1 MSNQYLSFDV
11 TKQSAPQQLIT
22 GRQGDSQL
30 KFASVL
36 LWDSD
41 KNIPYD
47 LTGKQ
52 IAFEALKPD
61 GTHIVD
67 YAGVTILDAR
77 HGLFRYS
84 FNEQVFAVSGTMQQA
99 FFKITHTDKDNQVIA
114 DSTLEI
120 NIHILENR
128 VEFGI
133 NSTDY
138 LSEYD
143 DLITKVKQK
152 FDDYVATVQDS
163 IDKATA
169 LHDQIVAYTQLINDK
184 QVLTLDEFNAKITPF
199 GSPDSLD
206 IHVDDGVTNIFE
218 KPLDAFKATINK
230 DDKVAKIALIQDL
243 HFQRDVYPDEYGTAA
258 TKGLE
263 QLQHIGRL
271 EDKLDVVVNNGDLV
285 HGHELKDGTEKR
297 IKQLVATEKMFF
309 KQPKIMYTIGNHDDN
324 NIYFFSGLNQTR
336 NALTTNEL
344 NNLFKIDKSYSYYD
358 LPDKKLRVIV
368 LSSFENPE
376 VYDNKGVSKYPRNY
390 NSVFSGTQVDWL
402 ANEAL
407 DVPAN
412 FDVVIFTHTPM
423 LGFFGNVPYEK
434 YKNINHDLVLG
445 VLRAF
450 ANQSKFS
457 GVGSNDD
464 YPATVT
470 VDFSDKTSNKIAA
483 VIHGHEHHDAET
495 VKDNG
500 MTFVERTCL
509 VATGEGR
516 DINTVK
522 QDAFDIVEVDTVN
535 KTVNFNRFGAVNSLK
550 FSY

>member
-1 MSNQYLSFDV
+1 MGLFLCYNGD
-11 TKQSAPQQLIT
+11 TKHGGKQMIYNKHTWTTQELIT
-22 GRQGDSQL
+22 
-30 KFASVL
+30 
-36 LWDSD
+36 SD
-41 KNIPYD
+41 KLNNIENGISETFD
-47 LTGKQ
+47 
-52 IAFEALKPD
+52 
-61 GTHIVD
+61 
-67 YAGVTILDAR
+67 
-77 HGLFRYS
+77 
-84 FNEQVFAVSGTMQQA
+84 
-99 FFKITHTDKDNQVIA
+99 
-114 DSTLEI
+114 EI
-120 NIHILENR
+120 NSINDEVSSNISVDGGVVEPYTTALEN
-128 VEFGI
+128 
-133 NSTDY
+133 
-138 LSEYD
+138 
-143 DLITKVKQK
+143 
-152 FDDYVATVQDS
+152 
-163 IDKATA
+163 
-169 LHDQIVAYTQLINDK
+169 
-184 QVLTLDEFNAKITPF
+184 
-199 GSPDSLD
+199 
-206 IHVDDGVTNIFE
+206 
-218 KPLDAFKATINK
+218 FKATINK
-230 DDKVAKIALIQDL
+230 NDNVAKIALIQDL

-263 QLQHIGRL
+263 QVQHVSKL
-271 EDKLDVVVNNGDLV
+271 EDELDVVVNNGDLV
-285 HGHELKDGTEKR
+285 HGHESKDGTEKR

-309 KQPKIMYTIGNHDDN
+309 KQPKVMYTIGNHDDN

-344 NNLFKIDKSYSYYD
+344 NNLFEIDKSYSYYD

-434 YKNINHDLVLG
+434 YKNVNHDLVLG

-450 ANQSKFS
+450 ANNSKFS
-457 GVGSNDD
+457 GVGSNAD

-470 VDFSDKTSNKIAA
+470 VDFSNKTSNKIAA
-483 VIHGHEHHDAET
+483 IVHGHEHHDAET
-495 VKDNG
+495 VKDSG

-509 VATGEGR
+509 LATGTGR
-516 DINTVK
+516 VVGNIS

-535 KTVNFNRFGAVNSLK
+535 KTVNFNRFGAGNSLK